1 MGQAHEK
8 REKKR
13 RTRWVAKL
21 QPFKKK
27 NFFFQSSVRGRA
39 SEAQGL
45 DRPKGAPGERSRGA
59 KAWQR
64 DREGCEEVEA
74 SRPRLAR
81 V

>member
-1 MGQAHEK
+1 MQSCN
-8 REKKR
+8 
-13 RTRWVAKL
+13 L
-21 QPFKKK
+21 SKKK

-45 DRPKGAPGERSRGA
+45 DRPKGAPGEGSRGA

>member
-1 MGQAHEK
+1 MGCK
-8 REKKR
+8 
-13 RTRWVAKL
+13 VATF
-21 QPFKKK
+21 QKKK
-27 NFFFQSSVRGRA
+27 FFFQSSVRGRA
-39 SEAQGL
+39 SEAQ
-45 DRPKGAPGERSRGA
+45 DRPKGAPGEGSRGA